1 MGDEPNKSNPVIGV
15 PDSQGMTL
23 SRLGLWNDYVSRLR
37 ESSIAHRFATCD
49 RTLFWISVEQLVG
62 QDELS
67 VAQLKRFVRLFR
79 AKFAIEL
86 ALKRPTGNLM
96 DTYNQLCRE
105 MIGKCSGHLTIHELA
120 LHHITPNEEV
130 ALQPIIEEIV

>member
-86 ALKRPTGNLM
+86 ALKHSARF
-96 DTYNQLCRE
+96 RE
-105 MIGKCSGHLTIHELA
+105 HHRFHLVGRKSCLA
-120 LHHITPNEEV
+120 DVVSFPKRDRKPKFWLVIDHVDKIQV
-130 ALQPIIEEIV
+130 SR